1 MDLNNN
7 PVDLS
12 SESIKN
18 VENVTFHGVPQK
30 QVLPSK
36 TEVKIE
42 CKQCKKSFF
51 PELLK
56 KHMLISHKISLK
68 KTNKK
73 KFKLL
78 GDGRVKCRDCKKKL
92 CNLNYA
98 KKHYKNVHLLN
109 KVIGE
114 MT

>member
-42 CKQCKKSFF
+42 CK
-51 PELLK
+51 
-56 KHMLISHKISLK
+56 
-68 KTNKK
+68 
-73 KFKLL
+73 
-78 GDGRVKCRDCKKKL
+78 
-92 CNLNYA
+92 
-98 KKHYKNVHLLN
+98 
-109 KVIGE
+109 
-114 MT
+114 